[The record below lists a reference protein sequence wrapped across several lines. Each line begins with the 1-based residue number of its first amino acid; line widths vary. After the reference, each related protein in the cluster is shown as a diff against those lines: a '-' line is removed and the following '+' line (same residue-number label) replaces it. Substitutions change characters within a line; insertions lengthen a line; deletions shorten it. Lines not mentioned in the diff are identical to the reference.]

1 MFSYNKKTMNPVLSE
16 LKLEDDHLYFTL
28 SGVNVSIANSLRRII
43 LSEIPCVVF
52 RTSPYEQNRANIEIN
67 TSRLN
72 NELIKQRISCV
83 PIHISDEAFPIDD
96 HIVEVDLT
104 NDTEEVI
111 YLTTQDFKVKNIASN
126 TYLNR
131 QQVKEI
137 FPPDKIT
144 GDYIDIARLRPK
156 MSDMIEGEQIKMT
169 LKFDIGHA
177 KQDSAFN
184 VVSTCA
190 YGATPNLEEIKRVWT
205 SKSEELKSKNVP
217 DDEILIAEKDW
228 RLLEGKRYTV
238 PDSFD
243 FVIESVGQFM
253 VADIVKKATDVMLSK
268 IESFKNIINKN
279 GNQIINNSKST
290 IPNCYDIT
298 LDGEDYTLG
307 KVLEYI
313 LYANYF
319 DTETSSLN
327 LSYCGFSKP
336 HPHINRSIIR
346 VGFVNNNSSDN
357 VKELMIIVCD
367 IATDVYKQMNENL
380 VIDDN

>member
-16 LKLEDDHLYFTL
+16 ITLEDDHLYFTL

-52 RTSPYEQNRANIEIN
+52 RTTPYEQNRANIEIN

-72 NELIKQRISCV
+72 NELIKQRISCL
-83 PIHISDEAFPIDD
+83 PIHITDTAFPIDE
-96 HIVEVDLT
+96 HIVEVDLI

-111 YLTTQDFKVKNIASN
+111 YLTTEDFKVKNIASN

-156 MSDMIEGEQIKMT
+156 MSDNIKGEHIKMT
-169 LKFDIGHA
+169 LKFDIGNA

-190 YGATPNLEEIKRVWT
+190 YGATPNPEEINRVW
-205 SKSEELKSKNVP
+205 SFKKEELKNQNMT
-217 DDEILIAEKDW
+217 DDEIAIAEKDW
-228 RLLEGKRYTV
+228 RLLEGKRYTI

-268 IESFKNIINKN
+268 IETFKNIINKN
-279 GNQIINNSKST
+279 GNQIINNSTST

-319 DTETSSLN
+319 DTETSTLN
-327 LSYCGFSKP
+327 LRYIGFSKP
-336 HPHINRSIIR
+336 HPHIDSSIIR
-346 VGFVNNNSSDN
+346 LAFDGNKNSDS

-367 IATDVYKQMNENL
+367 IATDIYKQISKNL